1 MEEDLDALIDDLPA
15 YNVIGS
21 SNVAPRIVSD
31 CSLDGL
37 QEEKIKL
44 ENISLHRKPTTLNH
58 THLSLDR
65 NGSTNKTIRLNK
77 FVRRLHDMLVAEK
90 TGKIVEWRRGLLVLH
105 NIDEFANNVLP
116 KYFNTRNYKTFR
128 RQLNYY
134 GFQHVRS
141 FSGTEG
147 KDGISSSTTTAL
159 WVHQGLADHGTDQI
173 SSVLK
178 LKRADRGEA
187 SSSSLPKTPQDRR
200 ERKHE
205 AASSILAKP
214 MTSSGC
220 SSESMPA
227 HCDDGS
233 TIPKVVHYRQQEH
246 PSTFMPHEAPAV
258 SSFRY
263 DTIEQAAPEL
273 LLSMKRK

>member
-1 MEEDLDALIDDLPA
+1 M
-15 YNVIGS
+15 
-21 SNVAPRIVSD
+21 
-31 CSLDGL
+31 
-37 QEEKIKL
+37 
-44 ENISLHRKPTTLNH
+44 
-58 THLSLDR
+58 
-65 NGSTNKTIRLNK
+65 
-77 FVRRLHDMLVAEK
+77 RRLHDMLVAEQ
-90 TGKIVEWRRGLLVLH
+90 TGKVVEWRRGLLVLH

-134 GFQHVRS
+134 GKKSVYDYLFFCPYLFLTYDYSLPGSYVGFQHVRS

-147 KDGISSSTTTAL
+147 KADGISSSTTTAL

-187 SSSSLPKTPQDRR
+187 NSLPKTPQDRR

-205 AASSILAKP
+205 AATSILAKP
-214 MTSSGC
+214 MTSTCC
-220 SSESMPA
+220 SSKSISTT
-227 HCDDGS
+227 GS
-233 TIPKVVHYRQQEH
+233 TIPKVVQYRQQEH

-258 SSFRY
+258 STSTRY
-263 DTIEQAAPEL
+263 DTIEMAAPEL